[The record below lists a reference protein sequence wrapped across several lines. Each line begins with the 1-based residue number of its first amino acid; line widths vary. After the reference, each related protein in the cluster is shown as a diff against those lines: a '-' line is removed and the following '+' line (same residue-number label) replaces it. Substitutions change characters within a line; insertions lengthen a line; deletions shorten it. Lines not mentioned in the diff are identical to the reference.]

1 MQIKTRASCIGGE
14 EHAAVGVVGEV
25 DDEVA
30 ALGRRY
36 TAMQIF
42 IADAHL
48 VEFVGDE
55 ARHALPLA
63 ENDHLLVT
71 VVEYRLEDAHRLSD
85 LCVVA

>member
-1 MQIKTRASCIGGE
+1 MAVLKRIALLTESVDAGDALLKYCRIPGQVEIDHDAAGLQIKTRASCIGGE

-48 VEFVGDE
+48 VEF
-55 ARHALPLA
+55 
-63 ENDHLLVT
+63 
-71 VVEYRLEDAHRLSD
+71 
-85 LCVVA
+85 